1 MYLFAFYFQVIHNV
15 FIILKDGVLMRRYM
29 SLLIVAIMLVIITA
43 CRSNDNNIE
52 SEKVEKEDQ
61 EESDEKAN
69 ENDEIDSEEVDS
81 NDTGSDYI
89 YFKDNVAKIRDV
101 QVEITDV
108 KVMEEDTEG
117 HEFMDGPVMAF
128 WYEATNFTD
137 DDIDPMTAWFA
148 IFTAIQDNDPNAV
161 NELNVDSL
169 PDMDHLDSQ
178 TQTIKKDGTVESSI
192 GYTLDDLETPVT
204 LIATQG
210 LGGDEIGK
218 KNFEIE

>member
-1 MYLFAFYFQVIHNV
+1 MLV
-15 FIILKDGVLMRRYM
+15 
-29 SLLIVAIMLVIITA
+29 VAILLVLIAA
-43 CRSNDNNIE
+43 CDSNESDVE
-52 SEKVEKEDQ
+52 SEKVEKEVS
-61 EESDEKAN
+61 EKTDEKGN
-69 ENDEIDSEEVDS
+69 EDNEIDSDA
-81 NDTGSDYI
+81 I

-117 HEFMDGPVMAF
+117 HEFMDGPVIAF
-128 WYEATNFTD
+128 WFEATNFTD
-137 DDIDPMTAWFA
+137 DDIDPMGAWFA
-148 IFTAIQDNDPNAV
+148 IFTAIQDNDSNAV

-192 GYTLDDLETPVT
+192 AYTLDDLETPVT